1 MGILTSKF
9 VVFDESWYVIATICC
24 CLLVIGNN
32 QVFLMIYETHSNY
45 FEVVA
50 KL

>member
-1 MGILTSKF
+1 
-9 VVFDESWYVIATICC
+9 
-24 CLLVIGNN
+24 LVIGNN

-50 KL
+50 KLWLNIIIFLKTKVFNL